1 MRAIGPTPI
10 GQLDRSWWPTLQF
23 LAAYAKCGRDWEVEA
38 NASAVDYVRLF
49 VEPLE
54 KFWAFVAGELGVE
67 TESRE

>member
-1 MRAIGPTPI
+1 MKKA

-23 LAAYAKCGRDWEVEA
+23 LAAYAMCGKDWEVAKEPLVA
-38 NASAVDYVRLF
+38 NNMRLF

>member
-1 MRAIGPTPI
+1 M
-10 GQLDRSWWPTLQF
+10 
-23 LAAYAKCGRDWEVEA
+23 CGKDWEVAKEPLVA
-38 NASAVDYVRLF
+38 NNMRLF